1 MCFFILKEQKD
12 KRLRC
17 TFRDVNVKMDFCF
30 LVLFVVLFGFLSFT
44 HLLVWFF
51 IYLLP
56 MVYKLLMVQ
65 VYRRWHCHHTL
76 HLAIIFKQNCYRIG
90 SIIINST
97 RTTNIQKKMETKW
110 ETSYFW
116 TAFDKYVNIILDF
129 QLQLLS
135 PYVITV
141 RWLLF
146 DIYSIF
152 H

>member
-1 MCFFILKEQKD
+1 MLLHFKRAKRQETSMHISRCEREDDFFFSFCLLFYLVFS
-12 KRLRC
+12 RLHIY
-17 TFRDVNVKMDFCF
+17 
-30 LVLFVVLFGFLSFT
+30 L
-44 HLLVWFF
+44 WFF
-51 IYLLP
+51 ICLWP

-76 HLAIIFKQNCYRIG
+76 NHSAIIFKQNCYRIG

-116 TAFDKYVNIILDF
+116 TAFNKYVNIILDF

-146 DIYSIF
+146 NI
-152 H
+152 